1 MTIVPVSRADYP
13 AMIDLWE
20 ASVRASHHFLP
31 EAEILALSNRL
42 FWSTTSMR

>member
-1 MTIVPVSRADYP
+1 MMIVPVSWADYP
-13 AMIDLWE
+13 ALIDLWE

-31 EAEILALSNRL
+31 QAEILGLNRL